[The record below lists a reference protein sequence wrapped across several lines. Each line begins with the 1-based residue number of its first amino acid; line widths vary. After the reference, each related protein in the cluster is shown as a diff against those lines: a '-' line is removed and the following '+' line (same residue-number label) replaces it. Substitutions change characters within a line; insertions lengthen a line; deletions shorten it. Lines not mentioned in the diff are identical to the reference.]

1 LYKEGVKI
9 LVAVGH
15 AGYDVDQQIA
25 REVPL
30 IDVVVGG
37 HTNTFLY
44 HGDPPDVEKKK
55 GDYPTIVKQDSGR
68 QVPVVQVNE

>member
-1 LYKEGVKI
+1 LQDISNPGELFFKDVVESIKEESERLYSEGVTV

-25 REVPL
+25 AGVPL

-37 HTNTFLY
+37 HTNTFLVIAF
-44 HGDPPDVEKKK
+44 H
-55 GDYPTIVKQDSGR
+55 
-68 QVPVVQVNE
+68 